1 MKVWLN
7 GKIIDQTDAHIA
19 VTDRGLLL
27 GDGFFETMRAHK
39 GRVAW
44 LGLHHE
50 RLKNH
55 SELTG
60 LVPDLLPN
68 IAEIADAVD
77 MLCAE
82 FDGKDAVVRL
92 TVTRGS
98 GPRGLLPPRECH
110 PTILITAAPFA
121 KPAQDNGL
129 VLATSKQ
136 VRRNPWSIAGKV
148 KSLNYLDNIVARQ
161 EVAAYGADEALVLS
175 VDGSVAETT
184 IANLF
189 GVRDGTFYTAPADSG
204 ILAGLGRK
212 FVIDWCRDHG
222 IAVHEVSIDPKDLL
236 SMDLIFV
243 CNALQGIRFVRLIDG
258 IAFDLDPAKHD
269 HAMQLLGDFEKS
281 LCLGIDV

>member
-7 GKIIDQTDAHIA
+7 GNIIDQTDAHIA

-27 GDGFFETMRAHK
+27 GDGFFETMRAHR
-39 GRVAW
+39 GRIAW
-44 LGLHHE
+44 LDRHHE

-55 SELTG
+55 AELTG
-60 LVPDLLPN
+60 LSPDLLPN
-68 IAEIADAVD
+68 IAEISDAVGT
-77 MLCAE
+77 LCAE
-82 FDGKDAVVRL
+82 FDGEDVVVRL

-98 GPRGLLPPRECH
+98 GPRGLLPPGECH

-148 KSLNYLDNIVARQ
+148 KSLNYLDNIAARQ

-189 GVRDGTFYTAPADSG
+189 GVRDGTFYTAPADCG

-236 SMDLIFV
+236 SMDLIFI

-258 IAFDLDPAKHD
+258 VAFDLDPAKHD